1 MLKISIHQAGAQ
13 RLTLVL
19 LFLALILCDD
29 YAMISKKFNAT
40 IALSA
45 AAAILSQWLGMMQ
58 AFTLLKPLTT
68 ILIIGGYAHYREQ
81 YAYQPAMVVIAL
93 IACLG
98 GDVLL
103 LDESLFAYG
112 LSSFL
117 LAQLIFAYLFY
128 SLHAQP
134 LRYPPLLLLG
144 IFCSGFY
151 WLMFDQLGNL
161 AIPVAVYQVCISLM
175 CWMAISLYLNRRD
188 SHSRSLAIAALLF
201 VFSDSIIAF
210 NKFLVPFELSGA
222 VILSS
227 YWLSIA
233 IFANVFTKL
242 RSESQQ
248 AANSA

>member
-1 MLKISIHQAGAQ
+1 MSRTSLN
-13 RLTLVL
+13 L
-19 LFLALILCDD
+19 L
-29 YAMISKKFNAT
+29 
-40 IALSA
+40 IALAASSA
-45 AAAILSQWLGMMQ
+45 IAVQIANYEQ
-58 AFTLLKPLTT
+58 AFGIAKPLTT
-68 ILIIGGYAHYREQ
+68 ILIIALYLGYRRPDAFK
-81 YAYQPAMVVIAL
+81 PGLVVIAL

-134 LRYPPLLLLG
+134 LRYPPLLVLG